1 MTFFPSR
8 NYRNALLFSIIVAL
22 LCACASGRPEPKQFR
37 IPENLERVLVVD
49 FRDMNE
55 GNSDRISVRC
65 PLSGMV
71 FVAGPVSPEAPGLLN
86 DHLRRLLSDEREFK
100 FISARKLWDIQSG
113 LLEQGREISERL
125 LLTETG
131 KSLGADAVI
140 AGHIYRFEDLVG
152 GDYSA
157 ETPASVAF
165 DVHLIRVSDG
175 RVLWSGQF
183 DETQKALTENLFQ
196 ADLFFKRKGKWV
208 TAAQMAKEGL
218 ERIMEAFQQK

>member
-1 MTFFPSR
+1 MLPIIA
-8 NYRNALLFSIIVAL
+8 ALILS
-22 LCACASGRPEPKQFR
+22 CASSGPEPRQFR
-37 IPENLERVLVVD
+37 IPEDIDRVLVVD

-65 PLSGMV
+65 PLSGRV
-71 FVAGPVSPEAPGLLN
+71 FVAGPVSPEAPEILSE
-86 DHLRRLLSDEREFK
+86 HLRRLLSGDREFK
-100 FISARKLWDIQSG
+100 FISARTLWDIQSG
-113 LLEQGREISERL
+113 LLEGGREISERI

-140 AGHIYRFEDLVG
+140 AGHIYRYEDLVG
-152 GDYSA
+152 GGYSA
-157 ETPASVAF
+157 EMPASVAF
-165 DVHLIRVSDG
+165 DVHLVRVSDG

-183 DETQKALTENLFQ
+183 DETQKALTDDLFQ

-218 ERIMEAFQQK
+218 ERIMEAFEQK